1 MKDTP
6 GLREKVFSLFPL
18 FAKAGHDLQAEL
30 FEHATLAEIP
40 AHQFICLEGNICSG
54 IPLVLEGSRAW

>member
-1 MKDTP
+1 MKDTSA
-6 GLREKVFSLFPL
+6 LREKVFSLFPL

-54 IPLVLEGSRAW
+54 KMDSGPC